1 MRDVIC
7 RLLAAEAER
16 WLDDV
21 TDQRPDLL
29 PAATLRDRYARA
41 VAFADTHPDPM
52 ERVVNLARSGVLAA
66 EMKARG
72 IGAWSLPTAQKGA
85 PIPLR
90 AAGYTHVRAWQCGVC
105 CAIYSTRGMVEKC
118 HPPCAC
124 GKVVGWSDATA
135 CQECAERNGEEAT
148 RKMEAVYA
156 ENDRARIAA
165 LPTVPWPT
173 DGRHAF
179 SWAGHPEQVP
189 EEDAGSLPDYCERKG
204 IPLPTRCEVWE
215 LAVADIDVTAML
227 EDWIAGFDDP
237 DEVRVTEEASDEL
250 AEYVRA
256 WAEKHNLREWRSTG
270 TAAEYDGGA

>member
-90 AAGYTHVRAWQCGVC
+90 AAGDTHVRAWQCGVC
-105 CAIYSTRGMVEKC
+105 CAIYSRAELVAKC
-118 HPPCAC
+118 HGPCRSC
-124 GKVVGWSDATA
+124 GKVVEDTGADQCHRCHDAESERLRADGNARDTA
-135 CQECAERNGEEAT
+135 NHAT
-148 RKMEAVYA
+148 
-156 ENDRARIAA
+156 RIAA
-165 LPTVPWPT
+165 LPTVPWPV

-179 SWAGHPEQVP
+179 TWAGHYDPVP
-189 EEDAGSLPDYCERKG
+189 EDDAGSLPDYCERNG
-204 IPLPTRCEVWE
+204 IP
-215 LAVADIDVTAML
+215 
-227 EDWIAGFDDP
+227 
-237 DEVRVTEEASDEL
+237 
-250 AEYVRA
+250 
-256 WAEKHNLREWRSTG
+256 RSTRALPPSAG
-270 TAAEYDGGA
+270 ATAPS